1 MAPSRE
7 VPLAFTAGCLLDTS
21 SSESI
26 SRGEAKRCVSMR
38 AEKRLRVPEG
48 GLESLS
54 VKEDS
59 EQEKRFLEKQDI
71 AKNNVSPLLRT
82 LPKGGDLNEL
92 PLNTGETFK

>member
-1 MAPSRE
+1 MRPLLSLRYVLSSQVVAPSSDA
-7 VPLAFTAGCLLDTS
+7 PLAFAGADP
-21 SSESI
+21 EST

-59 EQEKRFLEKQDI
+59 EQERRFLE
-71 AKNNVSPLLRT
+71 T
-82 LPKGGDLNEL
+82 MEL
-92 PLNTGETFK
+92 ITCSSYMITS